1 MMYLYA
7 HLKHTPLFCYM
18 HPAITLEG
26 TLTWD
31 LLITFYYYL
40 TTVTFLF
47 PAFTWSD
54 LLRLVFSI
62 PLVAPND

>member
-7 HLKHTPLFCYM
+7 HLKHIPLFCYM
-18 HPAITLEG
+18 HPAITLEA

-31 LLITFYYYL
+31 LLISFYYYL

-47 PAFTWSD
+47 PAFT
-54 LLRLVFSI
+54 
-62 PLVAPND
+62 